1 MTSVMRSI
9 FPASSSTSMEYSGP
23 PIKYDII
30 QGFRLMFDVR
40 CIPTVAVAAKVL
52 SNLSLPIIQPI
63 VKSKHSEKK
72 LSNGQ
77 YFSSPKNEDQ
87 DEFVETQYYK
97 ELESIECQMCYM
109 GINLNQTSIKRS
121 SLINRNIQSG
131 TGDFAFARNRQSPIS
146 ISPNSD

>member
-52 SNLSLPIIQPI
+52 SNLSLPVIQPI

-77 YFSSPKNEDQ
+77 QTVMKPSRSDDVLDANEQLLIMNCVRAQIKSMMPKRPIESN
-87 DEFVETQYYK
+87 
-97 ELESIECQMCYM
+97 LER
-109 GINLNQTSIKRS
+109 T
-121 SLINRNIQSG
+121 
-131 TGDFAFARNRQSPIS
+131 
-146 ISPNSD
+146 